1 MEDLVSR
8 EEIKKL
14 TNIGQSQ
21 FKAFRRHGL
30 IDGHVKR
37 VCVVKL
43 DEKKTRQKGKEVF
56 TPSGFSYLYPRTVLS
71 QIAWV
76 LEERR
81 RGKNL
86 MEIQNEFIRKRIQ
99 EAEELR
105 RHARNYEKIV
115 TVPVAS
121 SDAPGFRK
129 KLIENA
135 VTTLTQLI
143 KQDNADRNLRRLVF
157 VVEPEKDRGPR
168 DFNVNLSVR
177 LDVDNSDF

>member
-1 MEDLVSR
+1 
-8 EEIKKL
+8 
-14 TNIGQSQ
+14 
-21 FKAFRRHGL
+21 
-30 IDGHVKR
+30 
-37 VCVVKL
+37 
-43 DEKKTRQKGKEVF
+43 
-56 TPSGFSYLYPRTVLS
+56 
-71 QIAWV
+71 
-76 LEERR
+76 
-81 RGKNL
+81 
-86 MEIQNEFIRKRIQ
+86 
-99 EAEELR
+99 
-105 RHARNYEKIV
+105 
-115 TVPVAS
+115 VAS